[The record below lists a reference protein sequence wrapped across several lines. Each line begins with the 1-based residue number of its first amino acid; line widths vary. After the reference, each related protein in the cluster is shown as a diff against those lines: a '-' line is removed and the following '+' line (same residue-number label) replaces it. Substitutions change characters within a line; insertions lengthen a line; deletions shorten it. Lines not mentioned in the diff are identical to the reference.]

1 MNTFPPRLPGP
12 KKPGVSLGA
21 RMNPHEYEERLK
33 ALQQEV
39 TRAYLAGYS
48 EARERSQH
56 TIKFAIDESARLRLA
71 LESALAETD
80 EAGKARILAAMH
92 RHRPKDP
99 ESSQEPYR
107 QNRDE

>member
-1 MNTFPPRLPGP
+1 VLETANYVFLPNCPALKSRAFLSDNMN
-12 KKPGVSLGA
+12 A
-21 RMNPHEYEERLK
+21 HEYEERLK

-48 EARERSQH
+48 EARDRAQH

-92 RHRPKDP
+92 RHRPED
-99 ESSQEPYR
+99 QR
-107 QNRDE
+107 T

>member
-1 MNTFPPRLPGP
+1 MEPVTSDEYVSSPTARPSKAGRFFM
-12 KKPGVSLGA
+12 GV
-21 RMNPHEYEERLK
+21 RMNAHEYEERLK

-48 EARERSQH
+48 EARDRAQH

-92 RHRPKDP
+92 RHRPEDQKT
-99 ESSQEPYR
+99 
-107 QNRDE
+107 

>member
-1 MNTFPPRLPGP
+1 MN
-12 KKPGVSLGA
+12 A
-21 RMNPHEYEERLK
+21 HEYEERLK

-39 TRAYLAGYS
+39 TRAYLAGYT

-80 EAGKARILAAMH
+80 EDGKARILAAMH
-92 RHRPKDP
+92 RHKSEDLT
-99 ESSQEPYR
+99 
-107 QNRDE
+107 

>member
-1 MNTFPPRLPGP
+1 MNTFPPQLPGP
-12 KKPGVSLGA
+12 QKPGFSLGA
-21 RMNPHEYEERLK
+21 SMTAQEFEQRIK
-33 ALQQEV
+33 QLQEEV

-48 EARERSQH
+48 EARDRAQH

-92 RHRPKDP
+92 RHKSEDRT
-99 ESSQEPYR
+99 
-107 QNRDE
+107 

>member
-1 MNTFPPRLPGP
+1 MT
-12 KKPGVSLGA
+12 A
-21 RMNPHEYEERLK
+21 HEYEERLK

-48 EARERSQH
+48 EARDRAQH
-56 TIKFAIDESARLRLA
+56 TIKFAIDESDRLRRA
-71 LESALAETD
+71 LEEALAHVDET
-80 EAGKARILAAMH
+80 ARVRILATMLRGKSAN
-92 RHRPKDP
+92 P

>member
-1 MNTFPPRLPGP
+1 MN
-12 KKPGVSLGA
+12 A
-21 RMNPHEYEERLK
+21 HEYEERLK

-48 EARERSQH
+48 EARDRAQH
-56 TIKFAIDESARLRLA
+56 TIKFAIDESDRLRRA
-71 LESALAETD
+71 LEEALAHVDET
-80 EAGKARILAAMH
+80 ARVRILEAMH

-99 ESSQEPYR
+99 ESFEQPYR

>member
-1 MNTFPPRLPGP
+1 MN
-12 KKPGVSLGA
+12 A
-21 RMNPHEYEERLK
+21 HEYEERLK

-39 TRAYLAGYS
+39 TRAYLAGYT

-56 TIKFAIDESARLRLA
+56 TIKFAIDESDRLRRA
-71 LESALAETD
+71 LEEALAHVDET
-80 EAGKARILAAMH
+80 ARVRILATML
-92 RHRPKDP
+92 RGKPQDP

>member
-1 MNTFPPRLPGP
+1 MNEQEFE
-12 KKPGVSLGA
+12 A
-21 RMNPHEYEERLK
+21 RIK

-39 TRAYLAGYS
+39 TKAYLAGYN
-48 EARERSQH
+48 EARDRAQH
-56 TIKFAIDESARLRLA
+56 TVKAAIDESERLRHA

-92 RHRPKDP
+92 RHRPEDQG
-99 ESSQEPYR
+99 SSQEPYR

>member
-1 MNTFPPRLPGP
+1 MN
-12 KKPGVSLGA
+12 A
-21 RMNPHEYEERLK
+21 HEYEERLK

-48 EARERSQH
+48 EARDRAQH

-80 EAGKARILAAMH
+80 EDGKARILAAMH
-92 RHRPKDP
+92 RHKSEDRT
-99 ESSQEPYR
+99 
-107 QNRDE
+107 

>member
-1 MNTFPPRLPGP
+1 MGL
-12 KKPGVSLGA
+12 
-21 RMNPHEYEERLK
+21 RMNAHEYEERLK

-48 EARERSQH
+48 EARDRAQH

-92 RHRPKDP
+92 RHRPEDQG
-99 ESSQEPYR
+99 SSQEPYR
-107 QNRDE
+107 QNRHE

>member
-1 MNTFPPRLPGP
+1 MN
-12 KKPGVSLGA
+12 KP
-21 RMNPHEYEERLK
+21 EYEERLK

-39 TRAYLAGYS
+39 TRAYLAGYT

-71 LESALAETD
+71 LESALAETN

-92 RHRPKDP
+92 RHRPED
-99 ESSQEPYR
+99 QGT
-107 QNRDE
+107 

>member
-1 MNTFPPRLPGP
+1 MI
-12 KKPGVSLGA
+12 A
-21 RMNPHEYEERLK
+21 HEYEERLK

-39 TRAYLAGYS
+39 TRAYLAGYT

-92 RHRPKDP
+92 RHRPEDQG
-99 ESSQEPYR
+99 SSQEPYR
-107 QNRDE
+107 QNRHE